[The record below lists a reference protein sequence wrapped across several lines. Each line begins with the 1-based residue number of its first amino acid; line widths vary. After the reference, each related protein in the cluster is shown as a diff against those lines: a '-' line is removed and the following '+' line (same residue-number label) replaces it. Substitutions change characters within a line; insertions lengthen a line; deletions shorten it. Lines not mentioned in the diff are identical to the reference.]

1 MKLEN
6 GQKIGRVHERAE
18 GPAKI
23 LAIGTATPFHWV
35 DQTSYPD
42 YYFKVTNSE
51 HLVDLKEKFRRICS
65 RTMIR
70 KRHMLLTEEILKK
83 NPNLC
88 SYNGPSL
95 DIRQDI
101 LVSEIPKLGKE
112 AALMAI
118 DEWAQPKSKITHLV
132 FCTRS
137 GVDMPG
143 ADYQLIKLLG
153 LSPSV
158 QRLMMYQQGCFAGG
172 MMLRLAK
179 DLAENNKGA
188 RVLVVCAES
197 SAIGFHG
204 PSEAHPDNL
213 IAQALFGDGAVAVII
228 GSDPKT
234 GLERPIFEIVSA
246 AQTFVPNGD
255 CHLALHLREMGLT
268 FHCTRDVPPTIAKNV
283 ESCLIKAFKPL
294 GISDWNSVFWILH
307 PGGNAIVDQVESTLG
322 LEPDKLRATRNILR
336 EYGNLSSAC
345 VLFILDEIR
354 KKSARDGLKTTG
366 DGLDL
371 GVLLSFGPG
380 LTIETVVLRSVPI

>member
-42 YYFKVTNSE
+42 YYFKVTNNE

-112 AALMAI
+112 AALRAI
-118 DEWAQPKSKITHLV
+118 DEWAQPKSNITHLV

-143 ADYQLIKLLG
+143 ADYQLINLLG

-158 QRLMMYQQGCFAGG
+158 QRFMMYQQGCFAGG
-172 MMLRLAK
+172 TMLRLAK

-197 SAIGFHG
+197 SAIGFRG
-204 PSEAHPDNL
+204 PSEAYPDNL

-228 GSDPKT
+228 GSDPKM
-234 GLERPIFEIVSA
+234 GLERPVFEIVSA
-246 AQTFVPNGD
+246 GQTFVPNGD

-268 FHCTRDVPPTIAKNV
+268 FHCTRDVPPAIAKNV
-283 ESCLIKAFKPL
+283 ESCLIKAFEPL

-307 PGGNAIVDQVESTLG
+307 PGGNAIVDQVENILG
-322 LEPDKLRATRNILR
+322 LEPDRLRATRNILR

-354 KKSARDGLKTTG
+354 KRSARDGLKTTG

-380 LTIETVVLRSVPI
+380 LTIETVVLRSMPI

>member
-42 YYFKVTNSE
+42 YYFKVTNNE
-51 HLVDLKEKFRRICS
+51 HLVDLKQKFRRICS

-112 AALMAI
+112 AALRAI
-118 DEWAQPKSKITHLV
+118 DEWAQPKSNITHLV

-143 ADYQLIKLLG
+143 ADYQLINLLG

-172 MMLRLAK
+172 TMLRLAK

-197 SAIGFHG
+197 SAIGFRG
-204 PSEAHPDNL
+204 PSEAYPDNL

-228 GSDPKT
+228 GSDPKM
-234 GLERPIFEIVSA
+234 GLERPVFEIVSA

-283 ESCLIKAFKPL
+283 ESCLIKAFEPL

-307 PGGNAIVDQVESTLG
+307 PGGNAIVDQVENILG
-322 LEPDKLRATRNILR
+322 LEPDRLRATRNILR

-354 KKSARDGLKTTG
+354 KKSARHGLKTTG

>member
-172 MMLRLAK
+172 TMLRLAK

-197 SAIGFHG
+197 SAIGFRG
-204 PSEAHPDNL
+204 PSDAHPDNL

-228 GSDPKT
+228 GSDPKM
-234 GLERPIFEIVSA
+234 GLERPIFEIVST

-283 ESCLIKAFKPL
+283 ESCLIKAFEPL

-322 LEPDKLRATRNILR
+322 LEPDKLRATRNTLR

>member
-172 MMLRLAK
+172 TMLRLAK

-197 SAIGFHG
+197 SAIGFRG

-228 GSDPKT
+228 GSDPKM

-283 ESCLIKAFKPL
+283 ESCLIKAFEPL

-354 KKSARDGLKTTG
+354 KKSARYGLKTTG

>member
-23 LAIGTATPFHWV
+23 LAMGIATPFHWV

-42 YYFKVTNSE
+42 YYFKVTNNE

-70 KRHMLLTEEILKK
+70 KRHMFLTEEILKK

-95 DIRQDI
+95 DVRQDI

-172 MMLRLAK
+172 TMLRLAK

-197 SAIGFHG
+197 SAIGFRG

-213 IAQALFGDGAVAVII
+213 IAQALFGDGAAAVII
-228 GSDPKT
+228 GSDPKP
-234 GLERPIFEIVSA
+234 GLERPLFEIVTA

-268 FHCTRDVPPTIAKNV
+268 FHCTKDVPPTIAKNV
-283 ESCLIKAFKPL
+283 ESCLIKAFEPL
-294 GISDWNSVFWILH
+294 GISDWNSLFWILH

-322 LEPDKLRATRNILR
+322 LEPEKLRATRNILR

-354 KKSARDGLKTTG
+354 KKSAREGLKTTG

>member
-197 SAIGFHG
+197 SAIGFRG

-228 GSDPKT
+228 GSDPKM

-283 ESCLIKAFKPL
+283 ESCLIKVFEPL

-345 VLFILDEIR
+345 VLFILDEMR

>member
-1 MKLEN
+1 
-6 GQKIGRVHERAE
+6 
-18 GPAKI
+18 
-23 LAIGTATPFHWV
+23 
-35 DQTSYPD
+35 
-42 YYFKVTNSE
+42 
-51 HLVDLKEKFRRICS
+51 
-65 RTMIR
+65 MIR
-70 KRHMLLTEEILKK
+70 KRHMLLTEEILNK

-172 MMLRLAK
+172 TMLRLAK

-197 SAIGFHG
+197 STIGFRG
-204 PSEAHPDNL
+204 PNEAHPDNL

-283 ESCLIKAFKPL
+283 ESCLIKAFEPL

>member
-23 LAIGTATPFHWV
+23 LAMGTATPFHWV

-51 HLVDLKEKFRRICS
+51 HLVDLKEKFKRICS

-95 DIRQDI
+95 DVRQDI

-118 DEWAQPKSKITHLV
+118 DEWGQPKSKITHLV

-153 LSPSV
+153 LSPNV

-172 MMLRLAK
+172 TMLRLAK

-197 SAIGFHG
+197 SAIGFRG

-213 IAQALFGDGAVAVII
+213 IAQALFGDGAAAMII
-228 GSDPKT
+228 GSDPKR
-234 GLERPIFEIVSA
+234 GLERPVFEIVTA

-268 FHCTRDVPPTIAKNV
+268 FHCTKDVPPTIAKNV
-283 ESCLIKAFKPL
+283 ESCLINALEPL
-294 GISDWNSVFWILH
+294 GILDWNSMFWILH

-322 LEPDKLRATRNILR
+322 LKPEKLRATRDILQ

-354 KKSARDGLKTTG
+354 KRSARDGLNNSG

-380 LTIETVVLRSVPI
+380 LTIETVVLRSQPI

>member
-6 GQKIGRVHERAE
+6 GQKIMRVHERAE

-23 LAIGTATPFHWV
+23 LAIGIATPFHWV
-35 DQTSYPD
+35 DQTAYPD

-51 HLVDLKEKFRRICS
+51 HFVDLKEKFRRICS
-65 RTMIR
+65 RTMIG
-70 KRHMLLTEEILKK
+70 KRHMILTEEILKK

-95 DIRQDI
+95 DIRQEI

-172 MMLRLAK
+172 TVLRLAK
-179 DLAENNKGA
+179 DLAENNRGA
-188 RVLVVCAES
+188 RVLVVCSES
-197 SAIGFHG
+197 SAIGFRG
-204 PSEAHPDNL
+204 PSEAHPENL
-213 IAQALFGDGAVAVII
+213 IAQALFGDGAAAVII
-228 GSDPKT
+228 GSDPKP
-234 GLERPIFEIVSA
+234 GLERPVFEIVSA
-246 AQTFVPNGD
+246 TQSFVPNGD

-268 FHCTRDVPPTIAKNV
+268 FHCTKDVPPTIAKNV
-283 ESCLIKAFKPL
+283 ESCLIKAFEPL
-294 GISDWNSVFWILH
+294 GISDWNSMFWILH
-307 PGGNAIVDQVESTLG
+307 PGGNAIVEQVESTLG
-322 LEPDKLRATRNILR
+322 LEPEKLRATRNILR

-354 KKSARDGLKTTG
+354 KKSARDGLKTSG

-380 LTIETVVLRSVPI
+380 LTIETVVLRSQPI

>member
-172 MMLRLAK
+172 TMLRLAK

-197 SAIGFHG
+197 SAIGFRG
-204 PSEAHPDNL
+204 PSDAHPDNL

-228 GSDPKT
+228 GSDPKM
-234 GLERPIFEIVSA
+234 GLERPIFEIVST

-283 ESCLIKAFKPL
+283 ESCLIKAFEPL

-322 LEPDKLRATRNILR
+322 LEPDKLRATRNILQ

>member
-42 YYFKVTNSE
+42 YYFKVTNNE

-112 AALMAI
+112 AALRAI
-118 DEWAQPKSKITHLV
+118 DEWAQPKSNITHLV

-143 ADYQLIKLLG
+143 ADYQLINLLG

-158 QRLMMYQQGCFAGG
+158 QRFMMYQQGCFAGG
-172 MMLRLAK
+172 TMLRLAK

-197 SAIGFHG
+197 SAIGFRG
-204 PSEAHPDNL
+204 PSEAYPDNL

-228 GSDPKT
+228 GSDPKM
-234 GLERPIFEIVSA
+234 GLERPVFEIVSA
-246 AQTFVPNGD
+246 GQTFVPNGD

-268 FHCTRDVPPTIAKNV
+268 FHCTRDVPPAIAKNV
-283 ESCLIKAFKPL
+283 ESCLIKAFEPL

-307 PGGNAIVDQVESTLG
+307 PGGNAIVDQVENILG
-322 LEPDKLRATRNILR
+322 LEPDRLRATRNILR

-380 LTIETVVLRSVPI
+380 LTIETVVLRSMPI

>member
-197 SAIGFHG
+197 SAIGFRG

-255 CHLALHLREMGLT
+255 YHLALHLREMGLT

-283 ESCLIKAFKPL
+283 EGCLIKAFEPL

-336 EYGNLSSAC
+336 EYGNMSSAC